1 MVGQGDAGEGIALLP
16 DRVSPPPA
24 RARSDREGGQAL
36 LELALVV
43 PILALLAMAIFQ
55 FAFVIES
62 QMGLTNAVR
71 EAGRRVAA
79 TEPAGAVD
87 WSGTETTFVVQQLCG
102 PTPGACSTGLLQANV
117 QGFDES
123 KLWPSNPV
131 VTFCTDSVAGVPQYR
146 VQIDVK
152 YEHPVFF
159 GLLAF
164 ATDLIDGSP
173 NGFWDIGASAQMR
186 MEHVDSTVLGFAPPT
201 ATCS

>member
-1 MVGQGDAGEGIALLP
+1 
-16 DRVSPPPA
+16 
-24 RARSDREGGQAL
+24 
-36 LELALVV
+36 
-43 PILALLAMAIFQ
+43 MAIFQ

-62 QMGLTNAVR
+62 QMGLTNAIR

-79 TEPAGAVD
+79 TQPAGVVD
-87 WSGTETTFVVQQLCG
+87 WGGTETNFVLQQLCG
-102 PTPGACSTGLLQANV
+102 TTPGSCNAGLLHDNV